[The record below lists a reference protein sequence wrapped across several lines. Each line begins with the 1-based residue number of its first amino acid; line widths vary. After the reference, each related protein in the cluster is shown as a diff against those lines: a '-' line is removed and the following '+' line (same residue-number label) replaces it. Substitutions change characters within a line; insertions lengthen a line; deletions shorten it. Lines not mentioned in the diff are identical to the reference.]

1 MQENIEIPEM
11 VTVIELSKRSGLSQ
25 YYIRQLL
32 KKNCISHVKCGK
44 KYLINVRKFSEFLE
58 NGE

>member
-1 MQENIEIPEM
+1 MQENREIPEM
-11 VTVIELSKRSGLSQ
+11 VTVVELSKRSGLSQ

-32 KKNCISHVKCGK
+32 KKNRISHVKCGK
-44 KYLINVRKFSEFLE
+44 KYLINVEKFSEFLQ